1 MAFWANLLGYQATWF
16 AVVWSAG
23 RGTPTGAGTTLTKDA
38 PPDALTVSR
47 AKQMTL
53 PGWTRPQK
61 VKK

>member
-1 MAFWANLLGYQATWF
+1 MTCSSVPTPSWWRRCASGAVPRWAPA
-16 AVVWSAG
+16 
-23 RGTPTGAGTTLTKDA
+23 PTLTKDA

-53 PGWTRPQK
+53 PGWARPQK